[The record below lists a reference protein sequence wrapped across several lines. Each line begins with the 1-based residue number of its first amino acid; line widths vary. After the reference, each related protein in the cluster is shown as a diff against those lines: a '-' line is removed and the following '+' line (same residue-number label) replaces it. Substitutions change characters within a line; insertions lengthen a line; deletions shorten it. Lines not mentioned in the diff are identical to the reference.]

1 MLLYLKL
8 YLILII
14 STFNYLFIP
23 PDVPASYKDT
33 FTKATH
39 HDYQEAFKLGSQI
52 PNDHLKIKPFHS
64 KDKRISQAVGKVT
77 SDETGKSGNGATGFV
92 IDDHTVITTS
102 HVASDDDGNKEKK
115 QFYFFPAKSN
125 QYTPMKFK
133 INQFYKSNER
143 DVAVLIT
150 EKSLTPKIKPLTIAS
165 EREIHHL
172 KSKSTLSMTGYPN
185 EEPFDGQY
193 MYQSKGFYL
202 KPTQDYIEYIGH
214 MHRTIGFSGS
224 PVFNQDNH
232 VIGIHAHG
240 IQPAEKV
247 KNPST
252 RDVYTGGPLITG
264 ETRNFVNKYRK

>member
-14 STFNYLFIP
+14 SMFNYLLIP
-23 PDVPASYKDT
+23 TDVPATYKDT

-52 PNDHLKIKPFHS
+52 PNEQLKIKPFHS
-64 KDKRISQAVGKVT
+64 NDKTINQAVGKVT
-77 SDETGKSGNGATGFV
+77 SDKTGKSGNGATGFV
-92 IDDHTVITTS
+92 VDDHTVITAS

-125 QYTPMKFK
+125 QYTPLKFK
-133 INQFYKSNER
+133 IKQFYKSNER
-143 DVAVLIT
+143 DVTVLIT

-165 EREIHHL
+165 EREIQHL
-172 KSKSTLSMTGYPN
+172 KPKSALFMAGYPN
-185 EEPFDGQY
+185 EEPYDGQY

-240 IQPAEKV
+240 IRPTEKV

-252 RDVYTGGPLITG
+252 RDKYTGGPLITG
-264 ETRNFVNKYRK
+264 KTKAFIEEHKK